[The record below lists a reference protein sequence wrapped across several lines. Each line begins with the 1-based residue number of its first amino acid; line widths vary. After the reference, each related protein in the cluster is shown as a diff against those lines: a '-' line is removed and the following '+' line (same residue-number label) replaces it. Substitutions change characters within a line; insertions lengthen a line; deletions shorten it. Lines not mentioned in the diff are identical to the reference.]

1 MPPTAS
7 WCFISFFFFFLF
19 FYLFFILFFFNGIHL
34 NKMLKNENKKAY
46 ETRGK
51 MEHFVL
57 FFVFFLA
64 LWDEFQVLCTIAF
77 SLGMQ
82 TFK

>member
-1 MPPTAS
+1 
-7 WCFISFFFFFLF
+7 
-19 FYLFFILFFFNGIHL
+19 
-34 NKMLKNENKKAY
+34 MLKNENKKAY

-57 FFVFFLA
+57 FCFFLA
-64 LWDEFQVLCTIAF
+64 LWDEFQVLCTITF